1 MRYIKD
7 TGSDKYD
14 DILDFANMVFS
25 MEYTGIDF
33 SVYLPKAYG
42 KDWKGIATHHMFVEE
57 DTEKI
62 RALIA
67 TYPLNIKINDMDIKA
82 DYVGTVAVHPRF
94 RNRGLFSKLLGK
106 VEEEAIANKTDLLI
120 LDGERARYGNFG
132 YESAGMKWRFNID
145 YKIALHEASVDET
158 PYEFEEVDED
168 SDLIEKIYRLY
179 IRRNVRARDIKDF
192 YISLLSMGASVFAV
206 KKDGCVLGYVNLSE
220 DEKHVNE
227 FEIEDEAYIPKLMF
241 DILEGFGMEKLEV
254 TVGADELEKIKY
266 LEAISSTYNVST
278 SHQIRILDYERVV
291 EFLLKWKQKYCRLI
305 DGKYSFGIK
314 TGETVTNYKIAIQNN
329 NIIVNKT
336 QNKAD
341 DIFTEKEFVK
351 IITTGY
357 FNVEQEKAA
366 KAPTGWF
373 PLPFFLSEADTF

>member
-1 MRYIKD
+1 
-7 TGSDKYD
+7 
-14 DILDFANMVFS
+14 
-25 MEYTGIDF
+25 
-33 SVYLPKAYG
+33 
-42 KDWKGIATHHMFVEE
+42 MFVEK

-67 TYPLNIKINDMDIKA
+67 TYPLNIKMDDMDIKA
-82 DYVGTVAVHPRF
+82 DYIGTVAVHPRF

-145 YKIALHEASVDET
+145 YKIALREASVDET

-168 SDLIEKIYRLY
+168 SDLIEKIYGLY

-206 KKDGCVLGYVNLSE
+206 KKDGCVIGYVNLSE

-227 FEIEDEAYIPKLMF
+227 FEIEDEAYIPKLML
-241 DILEGFGMEKLEV
+241 DILEGFGMEKLAV

-266 LEAISSTYNVST
+266 LETISSTYNVST

-314 TGETVTNYKIAIQNN
+314 TGETVAYYKIAIQNN

-357 FNVEQEKAA
+357 FNIEQEKVA